1 MKTLQRQPLR
11 LNEAY
16 VFNDGKLYRV
26 GLLNASRARLDPLW
40 RKRHAIVSRLHD
52 IRREVLTTPPSVSIS
67 PGSLLYP
74 AKR

>member
-1 MKTLQRQPLR
+1 MNALQRRPLK
-11 LNEAY
+11 LGAEY
-16 VFNDGKLYRV
+16 IYSDGKLYRV

-40 RKRHAIVSRLHD
+40 RKRNAIVSRLHD